1 MGQGSTTHRYE
12 DDAAVGELPC
22 GVLEV
27 GSPLRRRD
35 ADPHYCRR
43 YAALITVGVAEAE
56 QHHPHPRHLII
67 LRLPLRLRL
76 GARGRSCRGARPDH
90 TAGSGG
96 DGGRARHVAQLG
108 SPPRPSQCARTRER
122 ERERERERG
131 SFCVDGEPEVEGIR
145 SCVIG

>member
-27 GSPLRRRD
+27 GSPLQRRD
-35 ADPHYCRR
+35 ADPHYYRR

-67 LRLPLRLRL
+67 LPLPLRLRL

-108 SPPRPSQCARTRER
+108 SPPRPSQSARTRER
-122 ERERERERG
+122 ERERE
-131 SFCVDGEPEVEGIR
+131 EVSAWMENRRWKG
-145 SCVIG
+145 